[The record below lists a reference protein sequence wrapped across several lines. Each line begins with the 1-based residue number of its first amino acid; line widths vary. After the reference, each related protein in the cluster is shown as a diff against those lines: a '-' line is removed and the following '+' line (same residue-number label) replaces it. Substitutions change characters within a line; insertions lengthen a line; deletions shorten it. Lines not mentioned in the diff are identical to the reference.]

1 MKNSKSGKNEKWHF
15 KKMWLNKGMILKMKQ
30 IKRNKIKILLY
41 TLLIFTILTLASSVQ
56 AAGVDGTTIVLN
68 PRTWCNLDRLCKW
81 F

>member
-1 MKNSKSGKNEKWHF
+1 
-15 KKMWLNKGMILKMKQ
+15 MKQ

-41 TLLIFTILTLASSVQ
+41 TLLIFIALTLASNVQ

-68 PRTWCNLDRLCKW
+68 PRTWWNLDRLCKW